1 MITLILFSIFN
12 FSFDLELETR
22 FAFSHD
28 LDGDGKKEIILLHPD
43 KRISIFSFYENNFKQ
58 ILKGIQFKDGV
69 LIDFGNFCKE
79 FKGDEIIV
87 LSSNKIEIFKLENNN
102 LKLIKFFNFEK
113 SSIYPENNFL
123 RKGNILYDV
132 YGDESKKI
140 LFFYPEKGIIIHE
153 NGKMDT
159 IKIIIEKDISTFEDK
174 SIYEIPKQYLLKTIY
189 ISPFIFFKDINGD
202 NKNDLIEYSKDSL
215 FIFLQKNGNFSNF
228 KDIVIDLSFL
238 KSEDKFSPFP
248 PKIFFEDINFDG
260 KCDILLSKST
270 GILIGSKSI
279 IYLFLNK
286 NGNFQNSPDQVL
298 IFEGFTPELKIID
311 LNKDNKMDIVTNITG
326 FNIWVI
332 IKSLILKKLENVYGF
347 YFFKDNQFTK
357 TPVYEFKLNIS
368 FDISK
373 KEPEGESVE
382 IYDFDND
389 LFYDIIHFKRDEIV
403 VYKGSEKGFKEKFSF
418 EIKTSDKYLIDDF
431 DNDNKN
437 DILFFKS
444 FKNKTDLWGFFQ

>member
-12 FSFDLELETR
+12 FSFDLEFETR
-22 FAFSHD
+22 SIFSHD

-58 ILKGIQFKDGV
+58 ILKGFQFKDGV
-69 LIDFGNFCKE
+69 LIDFGNFYKE
-79 FKGDEIIV
+79 LKGDEIII
-87 LSSNKIEIFKLENNN
+87 LNSGKIEIFKFENNN
-102 LKLIKFFNFEK
+102 LNLIKSFNFEK

-132 YGDESKKI
+132 YGDGTKKI
-140 LFFYPEKGIIIHE
+140 LFFYPEKGIIIDE
-153 NGKMDT
+153 NGKTDT
-159 IKIIIEKDISTFEDK
+159 IKIIMEKDISTFEDK
-174 SIYEIPKQYLLKTIY
+174 SIYEISKQYSLKTIY
-189 ISPFIFFKDINGD
+189 ISPFVFFKDINGD
-202 NKNDLIEYSKDSL
+202 NKNDLVEYSKDSL
-215 FIFLQKNGNFSNF
+215 FIFFHKNGKFSNF
-228 KDIVIDLSFL
+228 KDIAIDLSFL
-238 KSEDKFSPFP
+238 KSENKLSPIP
-248 PKIFFEDINFDG
+248 PRIFLEDINYDG
-260 KCDILLSKST
+260 KADILLSKST
-270 GILIGSKSI
+270 GIFIEGKSI

-286 NGNFQNSPDQVL
+286 DGNFKNSPDQVL
-298 IFEGFTPELKIID
+298 IFEGFTPELRILD
-311 LNKDNKMDIVTNITG
+311 LNKDKKLDIVTNITG

-382 IYDFDND
+382 IFDFDND
-389 LFYDIIHFKRDEIV
+389 SYYDILHFKRDEIT

-431 DNDNKN
+431 NNDNKN
-437 DILFFKS
+437 DVIFFKS
-444 FKNKTDLWGFFQ
+444 FKNGTNLWGFFQ